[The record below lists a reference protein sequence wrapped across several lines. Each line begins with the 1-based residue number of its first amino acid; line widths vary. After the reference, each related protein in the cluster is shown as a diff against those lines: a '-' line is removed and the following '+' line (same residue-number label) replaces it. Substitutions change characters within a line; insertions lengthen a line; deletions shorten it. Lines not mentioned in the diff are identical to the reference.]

1 MTAFRTELL
10 TLQTVRLAG
19 FAEEEALAERSRR
32 PFGEV
37 HSDLHRCAEAGDVE
51 RMSFAE
57 TSGWI
62 LSSRGS
68 ARLAALLAAE
78 VDAAGASAVLG
89 AALEAFEDINGDFVE
104 TVSRWQLRSMDYGG
118 PGMATAGS
126 AEYAALL
133 TYLSTLGE
141 QLQRLLAPVA
151 EILPR
156 FGRYPAQYLRGLE
169 RARSDGLPSI
179 TGIGIL
185 SCHVVWAELH
195 QDLLSTLGR
204 DRTPE
209 PHAPESHGQEG

>member
-32 PFGEV
+32 LVGEV
-37 HSDLHRCAEAGDVE
+37 QSDLHRCAEAGHVE

-78 VDAAGASAVLG
+78 VDDAGAKAVLD

-104 TVSRWQLRSMDYGG
+104 TVSRWQLRSRDYGG
-118 PGMATAGS
+118 PGLAAAAES
-126 AEYAALL
+126 ADFAALL
-133 TYLSTLGE
+133 TFLSTLGT
-141 QLQRLLAPVA
+141 QLQRLLAPVV

-156 FGRYPAQYLRGLE
+156 FGRYPAQYLRALD
-169 RARSDGLPSI
+169 RAQSDGLPSI

-209 PHAPESHGQEG
+209 PRRQEG